1 MDPNPNPQE
10 AYEERVRLF
19 ENVQGWEHYNTDL
32 ISQGG
37 GVFSRSAKSI
47 PISTEV
53 QQMLGLLKDQT
64 ELAPE
69 VVIRILLRLDVD
81 LLWNGG
87 IGTYVKSTD
96 ETHMD
101 AGDPS
106 NDNLRV
112 NGSEVRARIV
122 GEGGNLGF
130 TQNGRIEYA
139 LSGGRLNTDAIDN
152 SGGVDMSDHEVNLK
166 ILLNPLVANGSLALD
181 DRNTLLESMT
191 EEVAQDVLETMIVTV
206 VNSHWISCVRKRIQW
221 HSRLPSNG
229 SVLDQMRPV
238 LFFDCLQM
246 RSWQSVRRWV
256 KV

>member
-1 MDPNPNPQE
+1 MVGQLSCVTLKKWVSIQKRKSTVRLPLVIGLRRVWKWGGLFDAKDPMYKQMKYLEHSTTNITADPNPDAQV

-32 ISQGG
+32 SSQGG

-87 IGTYVKSTD
+87 IGTYVKATD

-112 NGSEVRARIV
+112 NGSELRSL
-122 GEGGNLGF
+122 LG
-130 TQNGRIEYA
+130 
-139 LSGGRLNTDAIDN
+139 
-152 SGGVDMSDHEVNLK
+152 K
-166 ILLNPLVANGSLALD
+166 P
-181 DRNTLLESMT
+181 
-191 EEVAQDVLETMIVTV
+191 
-206 VNSHWISCVRKRIQW
+206 WIYPKWSY
-221 HSRLPSNG
+221 
-229 SVLDQMRPV
+229 
-238 LFFDCLQM
+238 
-246 RSWQSVRRWV
+246 
-256 KV
+256 

>member
-1 MDPNPNPQE
+1 VTQIGVHCSLGIAVATVYHQP
-10 AYEERVRLF
+10 LGG
-19 ENVQGWEHYNTDL
+19 VQGWEHYNTDL

-139 LSGGRLNTDAIDN
+139 
-152 SGGVDMSDHEVNLK
+152 
-166 ILLNPLVANGSLALD
+166 
-181 DRNTLLESMT
+181 
-191 EEVAQDVLETMIVTV
+191 
-206 VNSHWISCVRKRIQW
+206 
-221 HSRLPSNG
+221 
-229 SVLDQMRPV
+229 
-238 LFFDCLQM
+238 
-246 RSWQSVRRWV
+246 
-256 KV
+256 

>member
-1 MDPNPNPQE
+1 MHKS

-32 ISQGG
+32 ISKGG

-87 IGTYVKSTD
+87 IGTYVKATD

-101 AGDPS
+101 AGS
-106 NDNLRV
+106 
-112 NGSEVRARIV
+112 
-122 GEGGNLGF
+122 
-130 TQNGRIEYA
+130 
-139 LSGGRLNTDAIDN
+139 
-152 SGGVDMSDHEVNLK
+152 K
-166 ILLNPLVANGSLALD
+166 
-181 DRNTLLESMT
+181 
-191 EEVAQDVLETMIVTV
+191 
-206 VNSHWISCVRKRIQW
+206 
-221 HSRLPSNG
+221 
-229 SVLDQMRPV
+229 
-238 LFFDCLQM
+238 
-246 RSWQSVRRWV
+246 
-256 KV
+256 